1 MAYVEAPYRTRVS
14 YFAHGLFRICIR
26 DIKRRDLEAKL
37 EQCLRLASQ
46 FPEGVTAQ
54 NLRELAA
61 ELQQKIRALG
71 E

>member
-1 MAYVEAPYRTRVS
+1 MRVLACFDPS
-14 YFAHGLFRICIR
+14 WPSLK